1 MTNQKNND
9 PIDPRLE
16 AMLALLRPTPRR
28 NSAAAEMGKARFIS
42 EVDALSANESTQ
54 SNPRT
59 ISLKEKLI
67 MLKMN
72 LTQRSILTTLVVA
85 VTLLVVLFGGA
96 GMTAFAAQSALP
108 GDALYQVKT
117 GLEDTRTN
125 LTANSA
131 RQVELQLAFAE
142 RRLDEIENLIAEG
155 RFDDI
160 AIATQQFQMD
170 IQRALGS
177 LKELALSD
185 SVSASGLAA
194 EITAAL
200 TRYAAALAEM
210 NSRVPAQVQVELQ
223 KALQFSQSGDEMQVQ
238 PDGEIEFS
246 GVIEQL
252 GPDSLVVNGQQIR
265 LTAQTEIKSQLQL
278 GMQIKVHAMRGAD
291 GLLVAREIEADQFM
305 GGDDNSNGNLNG
317 NDNSN
322 GNVNDDDNSNGNV
335 NDDDNSNGNDDD
347 GNSNDD
353 SGNANDDNDNANDD
367 DGNSNDDNGNANDD
381 NGNANDDN
389 GNSNDD
395 SGNANDENGNDD
407 NSNDDNGNDDNGYG
421 LSRFILA

>member
-28 NSAAAEMGKARFIS
+28 DSAVAEMGKARFIS
-42 EVDALSANESTQ
+42 EVDALLANESTQ

-96 GMTAFAAQSALP
+96 GMTAFAAQSSLP

-170 IQRALGS
+170 IQRS
-177 LKELALSD
+177 
-185 SVSASGLAA
+185 SVL
-194 EITAAL
+194 
-200 TRYAAALAEM
+200 
-210 NSRVPAQVQVELQ
+210 
-223 KALQFSQSGDEMQVQ
+223 
-238 PDGEIEFS
+238 
-246 GVIEQL
+246 
-252 GPDSLVVNGQQIR
+252 
-265 LTAQTEIKSQLQL
+265 
-278 GMQIKVHAMRGAD
+278 
-291 GLLVAREIEADQFM
+291 
-305 GGDDNSNGNLNG
+305 
-317 NDNSN
+317 
-322 GNVNDDDNSNGNV
+322 
-335 NDDDNSNGNDDD
+335 
-347 GNSNDD
+347 
-353 SGNANDDNDNANDD
+353 
-367 DGNSNDDNGNANDD
+367 
-381 NGNANDDN
+381 
-389 GNSNDD
+389 
-395 SGNANDENGNDD
+395 
-407 NSNDDNGNDDNGYG
+407 
-421 LSRFILA
+421 